1 MDIPDFTVSLKCL
14 FCGEALEGPEDAE
27 YKSGD
32 LIKCTKCGE
41 ENDYDS
47 VFEVAQRRRYESSQ
61 GKGRRTIAEAIQRAV
76 QEIALTM
83 GSKGRSASLRAPEP
97 GRWAR

>member
-1 MDIPDFTVSLKCL
+1 MDIPDFTVSFKCL

-27 YKSGD
+27 YQSGD

-47 VFEVAQRRRYESSQ
+47 VFEVAKEEGMSQ
-61 GKGRRTIAEAIQRAV
+61 VKEKVEEQFQKQFKG
-76 QEIALTM
+76 LF
-83 GSKGRSASLRAPEP
+83 KK
-97 GRWAR
+97 